1 LHLLRSDVPP
11 ERRNERARPAHEI
24 HHATPLTQHVSRTTN
39 KENKTRS
46 MIKRNFY
53 KSLTCQKPTKQ
64 KTMTTKSTNIKHL
77 LKGAR
82 VLEFVSKNT

>member
-1 LHLLRSDVPP
+1 M
-11 ERRNERARPAHEI
+11 
-24 HHATPLTQHVSRTTN
+24 N

-53 KSLTCQKPTKQ
+53 KSLTRQKQTKQ

-77 LKGAR
+77 LKSAR
-82 VLEFVSKNT
+82 SAERFKKNTWHPVTTTCSKTEMRPGLLVLAERACVWRGDELEVG